1 MPEPAFTLTGT
12 AREDHLSDFAEAV
25 RAGLSG
31 SPRSLPCRF
40 LYDEEGSRLFEEIC
54 RLPEYY
60 PTRAE
65 DEILRDHAGE
75 IAALFPAATTLVE
88 LGSGSAEK
96 TCRLIEAFLKKGR
109 GLRFLPID
117 ISRSALEQSARAL
130 VARYPDLEVA
140 GVAAEYEVGLH
151 QVAREDG
158 PSKLILWLGS
168 NVGNLDHAEAVGFL
182 ARVRKTMAPG
192 DGLLIGID
200 LLKDQGILERAYDD
214 PGGVTSRF
222 NLNLLARINR
232 ELGGDFDLRG
242 FRHRA
247 VFHPDPGRM
256 EMALVSLRPQKVSIP
271 ALGLDLAF
279 GAGEAIHTESSYK
292 YSPAEIRAL
301 AAGSGFTVEHQ
312 WHDRQNRFCE
322 SLFRPEA

>member
-12 AREDHLSDFAEAV
+12 AREDHLSDFAAAV
-25 RAGLSG
+25 RAGLTE

-65 DEILRDHAGE
+65 DEILREHAGE

-109 GLRFLPID
+109 GFRFLPID

-168 NVGNLDHAEAVGFL
+168 NVGNLDHAEAIRFL
-182 ARVRKTMAPG
+182 SRVRETMVPG

-200 LLKDQGILERAYDD
+200 LLKDQGILELAYDD

-222 NLNLLARINR
+222 NRNLLARINR
-232 ELGGDFDLRG
+232 ELGGDFDLQA
-242 FRHRA
+242 FRHQA
-247 VFHPDPGRM
+247 IFHPDPGRM
-256 EMALVSLRPQKVSIP
+256 EMALVSLRSQKVSIS
-271 ALGLDLAF
+271 ALGLELAF
-279 GAGEAIHTESSYK
+279 EAGEAIHTESSYK

-301 AAGSGFTVEHQ
+301 AAGAGFSIEHQ
-312 WHDRQNRFCE
+312 WRDRKNRFCE
-322 SLFRPEA
+322 SLFRPRV